1 MAKVTIIGNTA
12 VVASEYTHDVLKT
25 VAKYRPEILTLYKG
39 EGKEAQAVFSIAVRD
54 VEFGT
59 LTKNGAVFSKVASTD
74 GKALITL
81 TLSDTEN
88 PAKEFEETYGGA
100 LLNLEKIE
108 AKIATAVEDIE
119 AEKALV
125 MNHITVI

>member
-81 TLSDTEN
+81 T
-88 PAKEFEETYGGA
+88 
-100 LLNLEKIE
+100 
-108 AKIATAVEDIE
+108 
-119 AEKALV
+119 
-125 MNHITVI
+125 